1 MGMPNKLKNF
11 ALFVDGNSYAGEVT
25 EVVLPKLTRKVEE
38 FRAGGMN
45 TPVKVDLGTEAL
57 ELEITAGG
65 WMKELLKQWGSKGI
79 GAVPLRFAGALQRDD
94 TGEYS
99 KVEVFMRGGWEEID
113 MGSAKAGDDTEF
125 KAKSA
130 LSYYRL
136 EWDGEV
142 LIEVDATGLIENVGG
157 TDLLAPVRNLL
168 GI

>member
-11 ALFVDGNSYAGEVT
+11 ALFADGNSYAGEVT
-25 EVVLPKLTRKVEE
+25 EVVLPKLTRKLEE
-38 FRAGGMN
+38 FRAGGMR

-57 ELEITAGG
+57 ELEITSGG
-65 WMKELLKQWGSKGI
+65 WMKELIKQWGAKGI
-79 GAVPLRFAGALQRDD
+79 GGVPLRFAGALQRDD

-99 KVEVFMRGGWEEID
+99 KVEVFMRGRWEEID

-125 KAKSA
+125 KAKAA

-142 LIEVDATGLIENVGG
+142 LVEIDATGLIENVGG
-157 TDLLAPVRNLL
+157 VDLLQTVRDIL

>member
-11 ALFVDGNSYAGEVT
+11 ALFADGNSYAGEVT

-38 FRAGGMN
+38 FRAGGMR

-57 ELEITAGG
+57 ECEVTAGG
-65 WMKELLKQWGSKGI
+65 WMKDWIKQWGKKGI
-79 GAVPLRFAGALQRDD
+79 GSVPLRFAGALQRDD
-94 TGEYS
+94 TAEYS
-99 KVEVFMRGGWEEID
+99 KVEVFMRGSWEEID
-113 MGSAKAGDDTEF
+113 LGSSKAGDDTEC
-125 KAKSA
+125 KAKAS

-142 LIEVDATGLIENVGG
+142 LIEIDATGLIENVGG
-157 TDLLAPVRNLL
+157 EDLMQTVRDIL

>member
-11 ALFVDGNSYAGEVT
+11 AYFADGVSYAGEVT
-25 EVVLPKLTRKVEE
+25 EVVLPKLTRKLEE
-38 FRAGGMN
+38 FRAGGMR

-57 ELEITAGG
+57 ELEITSGG
-65 WMKELLKQWGSKGI
+65 WMRSLLRQWGAKGI
-79 GAVPLRFAGALQRDD
+79 GAVPQRFAGAVQRDD

-99 KVEVFMRGGWEEID
+99 KVEVFMRGRWEEID

-125 KAKSA
+125 KAKAA

-142 LIEVDATGLIENVGG
+142 LIEIDATGLVEKVGG
-157 TDLLAPVRNLL
+157 TDLMQTVRDIL
-168 GI
+168 GV